1 MKDAVTHETVPYYEL
16 DAERAITAYFSQ
28 ESTEAEPYELCYQF
42 GEESWMNYGPS
53 GVYGA
58 NSTFTMVVFGRPEV
72 TALAGDKDVFV
83 KDVPKT
89 LTFVGVL
96 ITDNDRVKVVAG
108 ASCDAS
114 ALAAKF
120 DNMALGESRALTFT
134 FDVYTEEMMMCFRFA
149 EDSTYVPLFRSR

>member
-1 MKDAVTHETVPYYEL
+1 M
-16 DAERAITAYFSQ
+16 
-28 ESTEAEPYELCYQF
+28 
-42 GEESWMNYGPS
+42 
-53 GVYGA
+53 
-58 NSTFTMVVFGRPEV
+58 

-149 EDSTYVPLFRSR
+149 EDSTYVPLFPITVKVLNAAFFLTGHPEVVVARQPKTVTFTGEGLSHQRPRRASRSASARPQPTSST